1 MPSIRSIHIAP
12 VKSLAL
18 SEVDEIHVGSRGI
31 ANDRRFL
38 VLDSGGRVV
47 SQRQIGKL
55 TQVGS
60 EYSVD
65 SGELTLTFPDGSA
78 VTGQPCPVREAATM
92 LWGRV
97 VTGSVIDGEWSD
109 ALSSFCGA
117 ELTLMK
123 TKNVGACFDEF
134 PVSVLSQASIDYLTG
149 LTGGTQPF
157 RVERFRP
164 TFSDRRVRTARGGQ
178 LARAWDQDRGA
189 ASGAPGVARSQVR
202 DNHTRPG
209 YWRAR
214 LRYAPADSE
223 LPTKSESRLL
233 RDVRD
238 CRGTRDS
245 AGGGRGGGW
254 QIAVS
259 CG

>member
-1 MPSIRSIHIAP
+1 MMPSIRSIHIAP

-18 SEVDEIHVGSRGI
+18 SEVDNIHVGSRGI
-31 ANDRRFL
+31 ANDRRFV

-65 SGELTLTFPDGSA
+65 SDELTMTFPDGSA
-78 VTGQPCPVREAATM
+78 VTGQPTSDREAATV

-97 VTGSVIDGEWSD
+97 VTGSVIDGEWSA

-123 TKNVGACFDEF
+123 TRNVGASFDEY

-149 LTGGTQPF
+149 LTGGAKSFQ
-157 RVERFRP
+157 VERFRP
-164 TFSDRRVRTARGGQ
+164 TFLIDGSEPHEEDTWLGHGIKIGEQLQIRLVSRDPRCAITTLDPKTGERDFDTLRLILSYRPSPRAAYFGTYGIVEVPGKARVGDA
-178 LARAWDQDRGA
+178 
-189 ASGAPGVARSQVR
+189 VV
-202 DNHTRPG
+202 
-209 YWRAR
+209 
-214 LRYAPADSE
+214 
-223 LPTKSESRLL
+223 
-233 RDVRD
+233 V
-238 CRGTRDS
+238 
-245 AGGGRGGGW
+245 GR
-254 QIAVS
+254 
-259 CG
+259 

>member
-18 SEVDEIHVGSRGI
+18 SEVDNIHVGSRGI

-65 SGELTLTFPDGSA
+65 SDDLTLTFPDGSV
-78 VTGQPCPVREAATM
+78 VTGQPSPAREAATI

-97 VTGSVIDGEWSD
+97 VSGSVVDGDWSE

-117 ELTLMK
+117 DLTLMK
-123 TKNVGACFDEF
+123 TKNVGACFDEY

-149 LTGGTQPF
+149 LTGGAQSF

-164 TFSDRRVRTARGGQ
+164 TFLIDGCEPHEEDTWLGRGLRIGKELQ
-178 LARAWDQDRGA
+178 IRLVSPDPRCAITTLDPETGERDFDTLRLILSYRPSPRAAHFGTY
-189 ASGAPGVARSQVR
+189 GIVEVPGVASVG
-202 DNHTRPG
+202 D
-209 YWRAR
+209 A
-214 LRYAPADSE
+214 
-223 LPTKSESRLL
+223 
-233 RDVRD
+233 VVI
-238 CRGTRDS
+238 
-245 AGGGRGGGW
+245 GR
-254 QIAVS
+254 
-259 CG
+259 

>member
-1 MPSIRSIHIAP
+1 MMPSIRSIHIAP

-65 SGELTLTFPDGSA
+65 SGELTLTFPDGSV

-164 TFSDRRVRTARGGQ
+164 TFLIDGCGPHEEDNWLGRGIRIGEQ
-178 LARAWDQDRGA
+178 L
-189 ASGAPGVARSQVR
+189 QVR
-202 DNHTRPG
+202 LVSPDPRCAITTLDPDTGERDFDTLRLILNYRPSP
-209 YWRAR
+209 RAA
-214 LRYAPADSE
+214 YFGTYGIVEVPG
-223 LPTKSESRLL
+223 T
-233 RDVRD
+233 VRVGD
-238 CRGTRDS
+238 EVVV
-245 AGGGRGGGW
+245 GR
-254 QIAVS
+254 
-259 CG
+259 

>member
-18 SEVDEIHVGSRGI
+18 SEVDNIHVGSRGI

-38 VLDSGGRVV
+38 VLDSDGRVV

-65 SGELTLTFPDGSA
+65 SDELTMTFPDGSA
-78 VTGQPCPVREAATM
+78 VTGQPSPVGEAATV

-97 VTGSVIDGEWSD
+97 VDGSVIDGEWSA

-123 TKNVGACFDEF
+123 TKNVGASFDEY
-134 PVSVLSQASIDYLTG
+134 PISVLSQASIDYLAG
-149 LTGGTQPF
+149 LTGGAQAF
-157 RVERFRP
+157 QVERFRP
-164 TFSDRRVRTARGGQ
+164 TFLIDGCEPHGEDTW
-178 LARAWDQDRGA
+178 L
-189 ASGAPGVARSQVR
+189 
-202 DNHTRPG
+202 
-209 YWRAR
+209 
-214 LRYAPADSE
+214 
-223 LPTKSESRLL
+223 
-233 RDVRD
+233 
-238 CRGTRDS
+238 
-245 AGGGRGGGW
+245 GRGLRIGKEL
-254 QIAVS
+254 QIRLVS
-259 CG
+259 PDPRCAITTLDPKTGERDFDTLRLIMSYRPSPRAAYFGTYGIVEVPGTVRVGDVVVVGR